1 MSEWREATPP
11 ASVTDAGEVTEIE
24 RQIERTQ
31 GALSGTLD
39 AIQEK
44 LNPGALMEQARG
56 PVEDTSDHIVA
67 AVQRAVRE
75 SADHIVDRAT
85 EVLRD
90 APGPLLAQVRGPV
103 EEMGDH
109 LIARITAAAEEA
121 TDHILAQARTT
132 ATEAASD
139 IVARTGEAV
148 RAATI
153 GKVEHMVQ
161 TVGETTRDMAE
172 GANDTTKGLGSAI
185 LGTIEQNPLP
195 AALAA
200 LGLGWLYLKRP
211 KGAAGSAASRP
222 APSYRAGQTGYAPS
236 PPGVTAV
243 RPGATGQHGVGDTVG
258 GAAGAVGDAIGGAAG
273 AMGDTVGTAASTVG
287 DAVGGAAGAVGDAVG
302 GTAGAVGSALGS
314 TAGAVGDTAGHMAE
328 GTQDRAQGLV
338 AGTRHQAQRLGSGF
352 QTLAQQNPLA
362 LGAAGLALGSLIAFA
377 VPETPGERQ
386 LLGGV
391 RDTVM
396 DKAAETTQET
406 LDKVGTIASEAGS
419 TAAQEARK
427 EGLLS

>member
-1 MSEWREATPP
+1 MSEGREATPS
-11 ASVTDAGEVTEIE
+11 AADAGAVTDIE

-31 GALSGTLD
+31 GAMGGTLD

-44 LNPGALMEQARG
+44 LNPGTLMEQARG

-103 EEMGDH
+103 EEVADH
-109 LIARITAAAEEA
+109 LIARVTVAAEEA
-121 TDHILAQARTT
+121 TDRILEQARAT

-161 TVGETTRDMAE
+161 TAGNTTREMAE
-172 GANDTTKGLGSAI
+172 GANDTTKGLGSAV
-185 LGTIEQNPLP
+185 LGTIERNPLP

-200 LGLGWLYLKRP
+200 IGLGWLYLKRP
-211 KGAAGSAASRP
+211 KGAAGSGASRP
-222 APSYRAGQTGYAPS
+222 YTPYPSSRADQAGRR
-236 PPGVTAV
+236 TA
-243 RPGATGQHGVGDTVG
+243 GDTVG
-258 GAAGAVGDAIGGAAG
+258 NAAGAVGDSVGSAAGAVGDA
-273 AMGDTVGTAASTVG
+273 ASTT
-287 DAVGGAAGAVGDAVG
+287 AGAVGDAAS
-302 GTAGAVGSALGS
+302 T
-314 TAGAVGDTAGHMAE
+314 TAGAVGDAMGNVGDALGSAAGTVGSTVGGATAGM
-328 GTQDRAQGLV
+328 QDAARGLV
-338 AGTRHQAQRLGSGF
+338 AEVQHQASQVGNGF
-352 QTLAQQNPLA
+352 QKLAQENPLA
-362 LGAAGLALGSLIAFA
+362 VGVAGVALGSLIGLL
-377 VPETPGERQ
+377 VPETQGERQ
-386 LLGGV
+386 LMGGA

-396 DKAAETTQET
+396 DKAAGTAQET
-406 LDKVGTIASEAGS
+406 MDKVGSIASEAGG
-419 TAAQEARK
+419 TAKQEARK